1 MVCDF
6 TGSST
11 EPLFIYSLINLPLLK
26 KYMVAELC
34 HGLSVHEIFVLFFI
48 QLIQDLSVL
57 ETTLVSINKSTLYS
71 VLASGIERVEA
82 EEAGNLNVQQD
93 AHGNLCMLPSLKT
106 VSMNELG
113 RPICACSL

>member
-1 MVCDF
+1 
-6 TGSST
+6 
-11 EPLFIYSLINLPLLK
+11 
-26 KYMVAELC
+26 MVAELC

-48 QLIQDLSVL
+48 QLIQDLSIL